1 MPIVMILEMFSE
13 TGGVK
18 EANLLAERTKSESI
32 IVSLVLVIGNPPID
46 NFNGSTD
53 TIPRN
58 THLNKPLGRY
68 PH

>member
-32 IVSLVLVIGNPPID
+32 ILSLVLVIGNPPID
-46 NFNGSTD
+46 NFNGSMPT
-53 TIPRN
+53 
-58 THLNKPLGRY
+58 
-68 PH
+68 